1 MVFIYQASEA
11 VKDSSTMEK
20 AIQYLV
26 RSKMKQET
34 IGFIIY

>member
-11 VKDSSTMEK
+11 MKDNSTMDK
-20 AIQYLV
+20 LIQYLV
-26 RSKMKQET
+26 RSKIKQET